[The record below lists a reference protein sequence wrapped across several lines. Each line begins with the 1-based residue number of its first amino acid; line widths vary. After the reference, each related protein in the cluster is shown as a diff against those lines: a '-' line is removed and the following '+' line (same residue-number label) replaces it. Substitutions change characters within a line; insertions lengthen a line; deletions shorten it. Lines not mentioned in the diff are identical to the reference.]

1 MSDTLFEGME
11 DAKVFEGGTY
21 LTDGIYP
28 DLEVL
33 KVVSYKNRKGIG
45 GFRVELKVIESKGE
59 KALPP
64 GTACAY
70 ITTKSQ
76 EGFLGNVK
84 GVLQKMATEMSFQNG
99 GGVVPVTEIT
109 QDFATMAVSEAQPL
123 KGLHLSAQA
132 QTIITKAKGL
142 PFTKIEFSP
151 KSPGPVV
158 ARAS

>member
-1 MSDTLFEGME
+1 MADEMFAGLEG
-11 DAKVFEGGTY
+11 AQVFEGGTY
-21 LTDGIYP
+21 LTDGVYP
-28 DLEVL
+28 DLEVT

-64 GTACAY
+64 GTQCAY

-84 GVLQKMATEMSFQNG
+84 GVLQKMATELSYQQG

-123 KGLHLSAQA
+123 KGLHLTAQA
-132 QTIITKAKGL
+132 TTITTKGKGL

-151 KSPGPVV
+151 KSPGPV